1 METST
6 EDVVSFIS
14 GSFGGHKDF
23 FLAVL
28 NQLIVMDSLYQ
39 ETVAHKKIINAP
51 IFCCCFPSELSF
63 FPYLLYSHEL
73 FVICLM
79 LAFLGG

>member
-28 NQLIVMDSLYQ
+28 NQLIVTDSLYQ

-63 FPYLLYSHEL
+63 FSILIVFS
-73 FVICLM
+73 
-79 LAFLGG
+79 